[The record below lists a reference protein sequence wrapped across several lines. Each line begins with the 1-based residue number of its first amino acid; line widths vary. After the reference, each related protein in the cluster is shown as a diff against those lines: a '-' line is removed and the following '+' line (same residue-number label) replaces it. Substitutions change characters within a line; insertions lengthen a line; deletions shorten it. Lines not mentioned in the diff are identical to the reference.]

1 MSDASRTN
9 VAVVLV
15 IAPYCA
21 APVIDAGTFTL
32 IAGSPVSAVAAAR
45 LATWWGSGWLDH
57 VSFPNCESWPRVL
70 MSVGVM
76 VTAATCFASK
86 I

>member
-1 MSDASRTN
+1 ME
-9 VAVVLV
+9 
-15 IAPYCA
+15 PA

-32 IAGSPVSAVAAAR
+32 IAGRPVSAVAAAR
-45 LATWWGSGWLDH
+45 LATWCGSGWLDH

-76 VTAATCFASK
+76 VNAATCFASK